1 MNVIT
6 TFGGRKVSCSS
17 AGDNS
22 RQVMMTL
29 KFRLSSFS
37 VVRQHVGYAVILSFE
52 LLLQKCIRG
61 RPIYTT
67 VNYTE
72 NI

>member
-6 TFGGRKVSCSS
+6 TYGGRKVTCSS
-17 AGDNS
+17 AGDDS
-22 RQVMMTL
+22 GQVMMTL
-29 KFRLSSFS
+29 KFHLSSFS

-61 RPIYTT
+61 
-67 VNYTE
+67 
-72 NI
+72 